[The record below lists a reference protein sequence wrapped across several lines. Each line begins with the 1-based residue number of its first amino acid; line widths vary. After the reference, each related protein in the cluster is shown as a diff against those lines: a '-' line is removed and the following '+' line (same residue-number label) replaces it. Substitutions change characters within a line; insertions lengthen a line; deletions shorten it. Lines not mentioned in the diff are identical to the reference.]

1 MFVQTPQI
9 SAVLRL
15 ELIIILQYLD
25 KLSEIVKTRLTKSM
39 SKHIKFCKLRVT
51 FQTSNRLKTDL
62 PSKNLFLKH
71 YSQVLFI
78 HFQMKTAQPPTLL
91 RPIDISK

>member
-1 MFVQTPQI
+1 M
-9 SAVLRL
+9 
-15 ELIIILQYLD
+15 
-25 KLSEIVKTRLTKSM
+25 
-39 SKHIKFCKLRVT
+39 KFCKLRVT
-51 FQTSNRLKTDL
+51 FQIRNKLKTDL

-78 HFQMKTAQPPTLL
+78 HFQMETAQPPALL